1 MIEYFIYLLFS
12 SLNLYFYYKYILKR
26 SLFVFFTYFGFY
38 VYIALGSY
46 NVFNDPYLNTLNFK
60 LFLLIESFFFIL
72 FFILTIYLIRVPAII
87 EDRKPLNIDFK
98 QYLKYDLFSFILSFL
113 ILISYF
119 SHNGYP
125 VIFDVLNGDNNS
137 IYSLRE
143 SKWTNLKEGTTVYTI
158 GFNIIPQIVIILSVL
173 VWSNILAFKNKIF
186 VIFFVLVSIFFILIN
201 LTKSPLITI
210 IFLSVLAFF
219 LYTNKKINFK
229 VLFFLFFFVIIII
242 TLLLKIYYLDR
253 DFFELFQISFSL
265 TIDRIIGSYTINSA
279 TALNIFPNI
288 YDFHYGKSFSN
299 PFHIFP
305 FEPINIAQF
314 MGSYS
319 YNLLQNDS
327 LPSYIIGYVNFGFIG
342 IIYINILILISV
354 FTFHFY
360 FKSKANFSSIN
371 FVFYILFLERV
382 THFSVEGLV
391 SSLGIE
397 YFFVFF
403 LYFMFTRFV
412 ENKF

>member
-1 MIEYFIYLLFS
+1 MIEYFIYLFFS
-12 SLNLYFYYKYILKR
+12 SLYLYFYYKYILKR
-26 SLFVFFTYFGFY
+26 SLFIFFTYFGFY
-38 VYIALGSY
+38 VYIVLGSY
-46 NVFNDPYLNTLNFK
+46 NVFNDPHLNTLNFK
-60 LFLLIESFFFIL
+60 FFLLIESFFFIL
-72 FFILTIYLIRVPAII
+72 IFILSMYLIKVPAKI
-87 EDRKPLNIDFK
+87 EDRKPLKINFQK
-98 QYLKYDLFSFILSFL
+98 YLKYVLFSFILSFL
-113 ILISYF
+113 IFIYYF
-119 SHNGYP
+119 LNNGYP
-125 VIFDVLNGDNNS
+125 LIFDVLNGDNNS

-143 SKWTNLKEGTTVYTI
+143 LKWTNLKEGTTVYTI

-173 VWSNILAFKNKIF
+173 VWNNILAFKEKIL
-186 VIFFVLVSIFFILIN
+186 VIFFILVSIFFILIN

-210 IFLSVLAFF
+210 IFLSVLAFL
-219 LYTNKKINFK
+219 LYTNKKMNFK
-229 VLFFLFFFVIIII
+229 FLVFLFFSIFGTI
-242 TLLLKIYYLDR
+242 TFLLKIYYLDR
-253 DFFELFQISFSL
+253 DFLELFQISFSL

-279 TALNIFPNI
+279 TALNIFPNV

-299 PFHIFP
+299 PFHLLP

-327 LPSYIIGYVNFGFIG
+327 LPSYVIGYVNFGFIG

-354 FTFHFY
+354 FIFHFY
-360 FKSKANFSSIN
+360 FKAKANLSSIN

-403 LYFMFTRFV
+403 VYFMFTRFIL
-412 ENKF
+412 